1 MNPMSPENYG
11 KRGGKGAAHGTGKVK
26 ANTLRNDLGS
36 WQGQLARAVGKGRG
50 RYLRDVL
57 RYLRGT

>member
-36 WQGQLARAVGKGRG
+36 WQGQLARAGG
-50 RYLRDVL
+50 
-57 RYLRGT
+57 GT